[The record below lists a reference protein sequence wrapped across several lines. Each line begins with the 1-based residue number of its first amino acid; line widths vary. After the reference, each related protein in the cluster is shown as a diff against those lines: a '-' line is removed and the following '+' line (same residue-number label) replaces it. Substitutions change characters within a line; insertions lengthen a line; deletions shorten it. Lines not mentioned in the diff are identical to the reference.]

1 MWSCDLSLIVG
12 KHAIALEVV
21 PQSHTAKYDTSWI
34 YR

>member
-12 KHAIALEVV
+12 KHAIALEV
-21 PQSHTAKYDTSWI
+21 PQSHTTKYDTSWI